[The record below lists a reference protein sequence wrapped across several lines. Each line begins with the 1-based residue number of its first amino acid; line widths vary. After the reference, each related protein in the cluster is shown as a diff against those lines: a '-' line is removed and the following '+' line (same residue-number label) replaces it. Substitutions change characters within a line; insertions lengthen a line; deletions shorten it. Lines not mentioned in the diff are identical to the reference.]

1 MHEKK
6 INEFSQWTA
15 LVKDDDGL
23 EYSIHFVG
31 IFSNDKD
38 AIPLVLLHGWPGRS
52 SQSIKKYAINVI

>member
-15 LVKDDDGL
+15 LVNDDDGL

-31 IFSNDKD
+31 IFSNEKD

-52 SQSIKKYAINVI
+52 SQSIKR